1 VSSTSP
7 DARERAK
14 ADKLIA
20 ALTRIRV
27 LSESDR
33 QVADDAVEL
42 LTALREEVER
52 LSEQVRWLAG
62 KPYRPSRDKV
72 APGQLALELIEM
84 LTGIS
89 GKDTAGDGD
98 TDDDGDNAEPEPEP
112 DADKTRKK
120 RKRRGRELPRQ
131 LVENRL
137 DESERCCP
145 GCNATK
151 AEIGFEKQERFVYEP
166 AKVYILEERCYKY
179 ACRDGCGGV
188 EQTEPTASPKPIPGS
203 MASASLLAHLVV
215 SKLLDGLPIER
226 IAKRLR
232 RHGVDLATSTL
243 NDWMGRAAQMFVF
256 LHTLLHK
263 QLLECSLV
271 SLDDTPMPARSR
283 GHPKGIL
290 RGRQWI
296 YLGDLDRV
304 AYAEFTPDWKG
315 VHPRRV
321 LDGFVGD
328 IQNDG
333 YAGINPLFV
342 GEGAPRRVGCN
353 DHARRRFVQ
362 ALEQRDLRAQPVIDL
377 YRALYRVEAEA
388 KAAGADAAGTLA
400 LRRAAS
406 VPLWNRLTETMGKLS
421 TCVANKSPLG
431 KAIIYWQRQQPHLRA
446 FLDHGHLPISNA
458 HVERQIRTVALFRK
472 NSLFFGS
479 LDAGER
485 HAVLLTILLNCV
497 LAGVN
502 PYEYL
507 VDVIDKIAA
516 DWPTARAAEL
526 LPRNW
531 LEARQR
537 EHELNGHSAA
547 ATL

>member
-1 VSSTSP
+1 MASRTKT
-7 DARERAK
+7 RAK
-14 ADKLIA
+14 ADELIA
-20 ALTRIRV
+20 ALTRIRD

-33 QVADDAVEL
+33 QQVADDAAEML
-42 LTALREEVER
+42 AALREQVDQ

-72 APGQLALELIEM
+72 PPGQLAFDLIEM
-84 LTGIS
+84 LT
-89 GKDTAGDGD
+89 KLRDDD
-98 TDDDGDNAEPEPEP
+98 DDDDGDDNDTTNDQAAPAAPSKP
-112 DADKTRKK
+112 PAKK

-131 LVENRL
+131 VVENRL
-137 DESERCCP
+137 DDAERCCE
-145 GCNATK
+145 GCSETK
-151 AEIGFEKQERFVYEP
+151 AEIGFDKQERFIFKP
-166 AKVYILEERCYKY
+166 AELYILEERYYKY
-179 ACRDGCGGV
+179 ACRKGCGSV
-188 EQTEPTASPKPIPGS
+188 DTAEPSLPPKPIPGS
-203 MASASLLAHLVV
+203 MASASLLAHLIV

-226 IAKRLR
+226 VAKQLR
-232 RHGVDLATSTL
+232 RFGVDLATSTL
-243 NDWMGRAAQMFVF
+243 NDWIGRAAQMFM
-256 LHTLLHK
+256 LMHTLLHK
-263 QLLECSLV
+263 QLLECELV

-283 GHPKGIL
+283 GHPTGVQ

-321 LDGFVGD
+321 LEGFTGD

-342 GEGAPRRVGCN
+342 GAGAPRRIGCN
-353 DHARRRFVQ
+353 DHARRKFVH
-362 ALEQRDLRAQPVIDL
+362 ALEQRDSRAQPIVDL
-377 YRALYRVEAEA
+377 YRALYRVEREA

-400 LRRAAS
+400 RRRAQS
-406 VPLWNRLTETMGKLS
+406 VPLWNQMAEAIAQLS
-421 TCVANKSPLG
+421 HNVANKSPLG
-431 KAIIYWQRQQPHLRA
+431 KAIVYWNRQQPHLRA
-446 FLDHGHLPISNA
+446 FLEDGRLPIANA
-458 HVERQIRTVALFRK
+458 HVERRIRTVALFRK
-472 NSLFFGS
+472 NSLFFGTVES
-479 LDAGER
+479 GKR
-485 HAVLLTILLNCV
+485 HAVLLTIVLNCE

-516 DWPTARAAEL
+516 GWPSSRAAEL

-537 EHELNGHSAA
+537 EHELDRDPTAA
-547 ATL
+547 

>member
-1 VSSTSP
+1 MASKTKT
-7 DARERAK
+7 RAK

-20 ALTRIRV
+20 ALTQIRD

-33 QVADDAVEL
+33 QVADGAAEML
-42 LTALREEVER
+42 IALREEVER

-62 KPYRPSRDKV
+62 KPYRPSRDK
-72 APGQLALELIEM
+72 ALPGQLALDLIEM
-84 LTGIS
+84 LT
-89 GKDTAGDGD
+89 KLRDA
-98 TDDDGDNAEPEPEP
+98 DDDGDDDNA
-112 DADKTRKK
+112 DANPAPADEEKKRKK

-131 LVENRL
+131 IVDNRL
-137 DESERCCP
+137 DKAERCCP
-145 GCNATK
+145 GCADTK
-151 AEIGFEKQERFVYEP
+151 VEIGFDKQERFIYKP
-166 AKVYILEERCYKY
+166 AELYILEERYYKY
-179 ACRDGCGGV
+179 ACRNGCGRV
-188 EQTEPTASPKPIPGS
+188 AQAEPTLVPKPIPGS

-232 RHGVDLATSTL
+232 RHGADLATSTL

-263 QLLECSLV
+263 ELLTCSLV

-283 GHPKGIL
+283 GHPKGIQ

-296 YLGDLDRV
+296 YLGDMDRV
-304 AYAEFTPDWKG
+304 AYCEFTPDWKG

-321 LDGFVGD
+321 LEGFTGD

-342 GEGAPRRVGCN
+342 GQGAPRRVGCN
-353 DHARRRFVQ
+353 DHARRKFVV
-362 ALEQRDLRAQPVIDL
+362 ALEQRDSRAQPVIDL
-377 YRALYRVEAEA
+377 YGALYRVEREA
-388 KAAGADAAGTLA
+388 KAAGADATGTLA
-400 LRRAAS
+400 LRRAKS
-406 VPLWNRLTETMGKLS
+406 VPLWNQMTELIAEFS
-421 TCVANKSPLG
+421 SNVANKTPLG
-431 KAIIYWQRQQPHLRA
+431 KAIGYWDRQQPHLCA
-446 FLDHGHLPISNA
+446 FLDDGRFPISNA
-458 HVERQIRTVALFRK
+458 HVERQIRTIALFRK
-472 NSLFFGS
+472 NSLFFGTLES
-479 LDAGER
+479 GQR
-485 HAVLLTILLNCV
+485 HAVLLTMLLNCV
-497 LAGVN
+497 LCGAN

-516 DWPTARAAEL
+516 DWPVSRAAEL

-537 EHELNGHSAA
+537 EHELNRDAVAA
-547 ATL
+547 AAV